1 MFLFTVKVPRRSVAA
16 LWAMAALVGCCALAF
31 SLGQARPAGA
41 SVLPDGRGIRTNR
54 DRVDYLA
61 ACGWEV
67 QPEPLA
73 VVDLRVPE
81 TLEGRCGDYLALPQ
95 SQGFDRARCRGQR
108 VRRYTYAST
117 TYPTGETGVRAD
129 LLLRRGRVVGG
140 EVFSLRA
147 DGFLHGLLGP

>member
-61 ACGWEV
+61 L
-67 QPEPLA
+67 Q
-73 VVDLRVPE
+73 
-81 TLEGRCGDYLALPQ
+81 Q
-95 SQGFDRARCRGQR
+95 SQGFDLARCRGKR
-108 VRRYTYAST
+108 VRRYTYAIT
-117 TYPTGETGVRAD
+117 NYPTGETGVRAD

-140 EVFSLRA
+140 EVFSVRA